1 MKQKKAPMPFW
12 TLIAQTELGRFEP
25 PTDSFSEGSDTTE
38 GALSNLELIIS
49 NSLGV
54 ITVLA
59 GVFFIFYFI
68 MGAFQILSAGGDS
81 GKVQSGQQR
90 ITQAVLGLVIL
101 VAAYAIIGLISTV
114 LGLSLLNPAQVIQ
127 ESLIPGGGS

>member
-1 MKQKKAPMPFW
+1 MPIW
-12 TLIAQTELGRFEP
+12 TLIAQTELGKFEP
-25 PTDSFSEGSDTTE
+25 PTGSFSEGSDTTE

-81 GKVQSGQQR
+81 GKVQTGQQR

-127 ESLIPGGGS
+127 ENLIPGGGS